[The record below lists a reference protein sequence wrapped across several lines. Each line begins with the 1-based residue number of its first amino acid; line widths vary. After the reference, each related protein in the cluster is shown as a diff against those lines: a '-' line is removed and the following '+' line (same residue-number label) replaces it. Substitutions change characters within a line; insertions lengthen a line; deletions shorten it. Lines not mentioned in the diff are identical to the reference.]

1 MAVCALQQDL
11 IVDLLAEDTLR
22 AGLLPLK
29 PPLTFML
36 PQEWKAQSCTVSRVP
51 AKADTETRILD
62 AVFPL
67 GDDFR
72 RALRWQWASTGREES
87 RTCVD
92 ATWSSIVVVV
102 ILVT

>member
-36 PQEWKAQSCTVSRVP
+36 PQE
-51 AKADTETRILD
+51 
-62 AVFPL
+62 
-67 GDDFR
+67 
-72 RALRWQWASTGREES
+72 
-87 RTCVD
+87 
-92 ATWSSIVVVV
+92 
-102 ILVT
+102 